1 MIEKLYSP
9 RQIQEICGVS
19 YEKARQIIRSIMG
32 DDVRM
37 TPREKGRKK
46 RPYRLRRVPESLL
59 RKHLAEFFNG

>member
-19 YEKARQIIRSIMG
+19 YGKARQIIRSIMG

-37 TPREKGRKK
+37 TPRSGKK
-46 RPYRLRRVPESLL
+46 RPYHLRRVPESLL
-59 RKHLAEFFNG
+59 KKHLSEFFNG